1 MASRVAST
9 AQKKRKRRLLIGS
22 VIIVGLFLLFT
33 FWFGRNMQEAAKL
46 ERTDERLASLLK
58 EKDQRGFQKLVTMNG
73 KALPMSEAT
82 RLVNWLTAV
91 SERKDRV
98 IAQVKQDQNSGKQVK
113 THLFTLQEEKGWLW
127 YEKYSLDLN
136 LQRLTVSSDV
146 PKTEVALD
154 GEKLGTIDEK
164 SLEIKRSP
172 GEYDVQVS
180 AEQSGQTVQESKT
193 VQLGDEPNATV
204 DFKLADRFNTTVSN
218 EYAVDIKTL
227 LETEVKARTGKSIDT
242 MTGYLGRSRDSFE
255 NMFGTPDST
264 VANRARYDG
273 YEVTYQ
279 SGQVKELLIRLN
291 KTPEELEAIAGK
303 PERKKKEQIGTI
315 WEYPSSFLEGVFE
328 WLNLRAEK
336 RVVERED
343 GMWLQLKD

>member
-9 AQKKRKRRLLIGS
+9 AQKKRKRRLLVGS
-22 VIIVGLFLLFT
+22 VIVVGLFLFVA
-33 FWFGRNMQEAAKL
+33 FWFGRNMQEAAKM
-46 ERTDERLASLLK
+46 EKTDERLATLLK
-58 EKDQRGFQKLVTMNG
+58 EKDQRGFQKLVTMND
-73 KALPMSEAT
+73 KSLPMSEAT
-82 RLVNWLTAV
+82 RLVNWLTADA
-91 SERKDRV
+91 ERTDRV
-98 IAQVKQDQNSGKQVK
+98 IAQVKQDQDAGKQVK
-113 THLFTLQEEKGWLW
+113 THLFSLQEEDGWLW
-127 YEKYSLDLN
+127 YDRYSLDVN
-136 LQRLTVSSDV
+136 PQRLTVSSDLPGTKV
-146 PKTEVALD
+146 SLD
-154 GEKLGTIDEK
+154 GEEVGTIDQK
-164 SLEIKRSP
+164 SLEVKRSP

-242 MTGYLGRSRDSFE
+242 MIGYLGRSRDSFE
-255 NMFGTPDST
+255 NTFGTPDST

-279 SGQVKELLIRLN
+279 SGQVEELLIRLN
-291 KTPEELEAIAGK
+291 KTPDELEAIAGK
-303 PERKKKEQIGTI
+303 PERKKREQVGTV